1 MLIRIFKKLIERL
14 KLFKI
19 SKLKKRNFLKKSL
32 KIWEI
37 LGKISKILILNLKIF
52 LKILLFFLKFNE
64 FFNNFVVGMN
74 LSNQNLKMAD

>member
-37 LGKISKILILNLKIF
+37 LGKISKILILNLKHLTF
-52 LKILLFFLKFNE
+52 TILEKFTRDAKNPKRIK
-64 FFNNFVVGMN
+64 
-74 LSNQNLKMAD
+74 S